1 VEKMV
6 AFIEGHHGTI
16 STGTE
21 ILAVNPDNRLVIDA
35 QGRAYEYGRLIW
47 ASDQKSLYRF
57 IDPDDIAD
65 GQVRSAV
72 MERRDLLEVKSGND
86 SVLTVFLAL
95 DLDKGYFASR
105 ASEHFF
111 YTPSRTGQTAADPM
125 PTQGDH
131 ETIKTWLEK
140 YSALT
145 TYEISCPVLRD
156 DALAPPGKTGLIVSV
171 LFDYKLTKH
180 VEDMGWYE
188 EFKSF
193 AETCIID
200 TLDASIYPGIK
211 DAILHK
217 STSTPLTIA
226 RLAGTTDGAITGWAF
241 TNTPMPAE
249 NRLPKILNA
258 IKTPLPGVFQ
268 AGQWTYSPSGLP
280 ISILTGKLAADRVI
294 KELSKAQ
301 KGR

>member
-1 VEKMV
+1 
-6 AFIEGHHGTI
+6 
-16 STGTE
+16 
-21 ILAVNPDNRLVIDA
+21 
-35 QGRAYEYGRLIW
+35 
-47 ASDQKSLYRF
+47 
-57 IDPDDIAD
+57 
-65 GQVRSAV
+65 
-72 MERRDLLEVKSGND
+72 
-86 SVLTVFLAL
+86 
-95 DLDKGYFASR
+95 
-105 ASEHFF
+105 
-111 YTPSRTGQTAADPM
+111 
-125 PTQGDH
+125 
-131 ETIKTWLEK
+131 
-140 YSALT
+140 
-145 TYEISCPVLRD
+145 
-156 DALAPPGKTGLIVSV
+156 LAPYGKTGLIVSV

-180 VEDMGWYE
+180 VEDTGWYE
-188 EFKSF
+188 AFKSF

-217 STSTPLTIA
+217 STATPVTMAKI
-226 RLAGTTDGAITGWAF
+226 AGTTDGAITGWAF

-249 NRLPKILNA
+249 TRLPRILNA